1 MKSVV
6 RSLASEDGKQ
16 RLDIFDNGNGFYSF
30 EETCEAIEDVPDY
43 GLLNFQKIVFE
54 SGLYERLEEA
64 ERAAM
69 TRATWLGPRNPPK
82 KKRRSARKSAA
93 HPWPLEEPESQFFTV
108 PTG

>member
-30 EETCEAIEDVPDY
+30 EETCEAVEDIPDY

-69 TRATWLGPRNPPK
+69 TRATWLGPRTPPK
-82 KKRRSARKSAA
+82 KKRRSARKSTAR
-93 HPWPLEEPESQFFTV
+93 PWPLEGPESQFFTV